1 MKLVVFTKDLRPLEL
16 AQDLKLTLLNLFL
29 LKRGEIKVL
38 KRFQTL
44 VDKKGC
50 QGHVHIRLKTLSLLT
65 KCLWPIL
72 NSQGV
77 TWF

>member
-1 MKLVVFTKDLRPLEL
+1 MKLVVFTRVLRPLEL
-16 AQDLKLTLLNLFL
+16 AQDLKSTLLNLFPL
-29 LKRGEIKVL
+29 EGGEIKDL
-38 KRFQTL
+38 QRFQTL

-50 QGHVHIRLKTLSLLT
+50 QGHLHIRLKTLCLLT
-65 KCLWPIL
+65 KYLWPIL